1 MEIDDEVVM
10 ELDVVTESS
19 DNFYLLQYP
28 LRPRYRP
35 YGDQGTLKSGSL
47 TGETLNLVYTL
58 NTNSLNF
65 DRSNSEFKQENQV
78 LMGKAIIPINKYCI
92 GVIKDGQ
99 FNITTLNKIF
109 QVRPDTKHLDAV
121 LDKRQIDDVEELAQ
135 LKQEKESKKLRVF
148 KKKEV
153 KESEIEHQTINLT
166 CHDMYSKESKD
177 SLSQL
182 SISNT
187 KKIPEFIPRET
198 YLKQILPQPIAN
210 LSFADRIHSLP
221 IILAIEELLKEVNII
236 STEEAS
242 EFFPNEKNIES
253 HLIQKATVIDGRWVR
268 RSEILKEPLS
278 RDLCLFT
285 IRQKGGIVRSE

>member
-35 YGDQGTLKSGSL
+35 YGDQGALKSGSL
-47 TGETLNLVYTL
+47 TGDSLNLVYTL

-65 DRSNSEFKQENQV
+65 DRSNSEFKQDNQV
-78 LMGKAIIPINKYCI
+78 LIGKAIIPISKYSI

-121 LDKRQIDDVEELAQ
+121 LDKRQIDDIEELAL

-153 KESEIEHQTINLT
+153 KESEVEHQTINLN

-177 SLSQL
+177 SLTQL
-182 SISNT
+182 SLSNV
-187 KKIPEFIPRET
+187 KKTPDFIARDS
-198 YLKQILPQPIAN
+198 YLKQILPQQIPN
-210 LSFADRIHSLP
+210 LSFSDRIRSLP
-221 IILAIEELLKEVNII
+221 VILGIEELLKEVNII

-242 EFFPNEKNIES
+242 EFFPSEKNIES
-253 HLIQKATVIDGRWVR
+253 CLIQKATIIDGRWVR
-268 RSEILKEPLS
+268 RSELLKEPLS
-278 RDLCLFT
+278 RDLCLYT
-285 IRQKGGIVRSE
+285 ILKKGEVVRSE